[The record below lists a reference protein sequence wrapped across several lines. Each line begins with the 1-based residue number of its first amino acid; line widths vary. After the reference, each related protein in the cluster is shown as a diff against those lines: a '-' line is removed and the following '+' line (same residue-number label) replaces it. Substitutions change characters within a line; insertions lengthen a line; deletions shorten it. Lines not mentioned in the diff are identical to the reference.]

1 MENQRVAKK
10 RIRRIKK
17 AVAPF
22 GTKDSSSIS
31 STVSSVGV
39 CVSIASGRACAEEK
53 ENSPKIVTSGGY
65 CDDVYQPRYKPA

>member
-39 CVSIASGRACAEEK
+39 CVSIARGRACTEK
-53 ENSPKIVTSGGY
+53 KESGRKIVTSRGD
-65 CDDVYQPRYKPA
+65 CDDVYQSRYKPA